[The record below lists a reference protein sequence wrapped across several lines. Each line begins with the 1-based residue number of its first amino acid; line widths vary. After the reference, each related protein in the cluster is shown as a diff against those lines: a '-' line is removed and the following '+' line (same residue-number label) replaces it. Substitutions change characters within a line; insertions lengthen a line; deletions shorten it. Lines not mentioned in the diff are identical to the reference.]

1 MAFSGNIDYKR
12 LNDLVSNFVST
23 FDIDKDTFAETE
35 KLSIKILKE
44 QYLPTETDE
53 WSRDFS
59 LNETV
64 DIVYEYLDSFDHN
77 MAIQYN
83 TLLHQ
88 RYEDGTLAVNFVD
101 GKYNP
106 DEESYFDYDQH
117 VQFVFF
123 NNPLDVT
130 TLLHE
135 MIHMMNSC
143 KIEVKENIGDYL
155 FRLIG
160 NTETRVLL
168 GESASI
174 TFELLLSEFMLEKGY
189 ITENDYNLI
198 YNDRL
203 DSTKGNAEEI
213 IVLNELIKL
222 YLKDNHIDFINLTN
236 LLNSRDRKSI
246 VGKVLRYEYR
256 TYECLLDVLDEEEI
270 FINELEKYVLGFTIA
285 KEILKDIDPL
295 KETLWLH
302 DELGNVNSNLDTVID
317 DLNRDLSV
325 KIR

>member
-1 MAFSGNIDYKR
+1 MAFSANINYKE
-12 LNDLVSNFVST
+12 LTDIVASFIT
-23 FDIDKDTFAETE
+23 FFDIDKDTFSETE

-53 WSRDFS
+53 WSRQFS

-64 DIVYEYLDSFDHN
+64 DIVYEFLDSFDHN
-77 MAIQYN
+77 MATQYN

-88 RYEDGTLAVNFVD
+88 RYEDGTLAVNFVN

-106 DEESYFDYDQH
+106 DEESYFDCNQH

-143 KIEVKENIGDYL
+143 RIEVVEKIGDSL

-160 NTETRVLL
+160 NTKTRILL
-168 GESASI
+168 RESASI
-174 TFELLLSEFMLEKGY
+174 TFELLLGEYMFKKGY
-189 ITENDYNLI
+189 ITKNDYNLI

-203 DSTKGNAEEI
+203 DSTKVNAEEI
-213 IVLNELIKL
+213 IVSNELIKL
-222 YLKDNHIDFINLTN
+222 YLRDGHIDFINLTN

-256 TYECLLDVLDEEEI
+256 NYDYLLDALDEGELR
-270 FINELEKYVLGFTIA
+270 INESEKYVLGFTIA
-285 KEILKDIDPL
+285 KEILKEKDPL
-295 KETLWLH
+295 KELLWLH
-302 DELGNVNSNLDTVID
+302 DELGNAYSSLDTVID

>member
-1 MAFSGNIDYKR
+1 MAFSGNINYKE
-12 LNDLVSNFVST
+12 LTDIVASFIT
-23 FDIDKDTFAETE
+23 FFDIDKDTFSETE

-53 WSRDFS
+53 WSRQFS

-64 DIVYEYLDSFDHN
+64 DIVYEFLDSFDHN
-77 MAIQYN
+77 MATQYN

-88 RYEDGTLAVNFVD
+88 RYEDGTLAVNFVN

-106 DEESYFDYDQH
+106 DEESYFDCNQH

-143 KIEVKENIGDYL
+143 RIEVEEKIGDSL

-160 NTETRVLL
+160 NTKTRILL
-168 GESASI
+168 RESASI
-174 TFELLLSEFMLEKGY
+174 TFELLLSEYMLKKGY

-203 DSTKGNAEEI
+203 DSTKVNAEEI
-213 IVLNELIKL
+213 IVSNELIKL
-222 YLKDNHIDFINLTN
+222 YLRDGHIDFINLTN

-256 TYECLLDVLDEEEI
+256 NYDYLLDALDEGELR
-270 FINELEKYVLGFTIA
+270 INESEKYVLGFTIA
-285 KEILKDIDPL
+285 KEILKEKDPL
-295 KETLWLH
+295 KELLWLH
-302 DELGNVNSNLDTVID
+302 DELGNAYSSLDTVID